1 MKEESLMRV
10 IGLVTMSVWLSACS
24 TTPMFPPTIMKD
36 VEANTFDAKTWEDQ
50 AYHPSSAAFVPHKVE
65 LAGEI
70 IRVIQ
75 KPDGVVI
82 LAEEQ
87 PLDTNPTSSQA
98 SPQQDGAPWFAIT
111 FKGAVEPSLLQAGNR
126 LTVVGTTHRA
136 GSEMLGGAPRMLPHL
151 MAQCL
156 HIWNT
161 RESEMANF
169 SYYGGP
175 MGHHP
180 PEERTFCLEGSTAGS
195 SPSDS
200 QGNVK
205 KASGGS

>member
-1 MKEESLMRV
+1 MRT
-10 IGLVTMSVWLSACS
+10 IGLVTMSMWLSACS
-24 TTPMFPPTIMKD
+24 TTPMFPPAITKD
-36 VEANTFDAKTWEDQ
+36 VEANTFDVKAWEDQ

-87 PLDTNPTSSQA
+87 PLDLPPTSSPT
-98 SPQQDGAPWFAIT
+98 SVEQDGAPWFAIT

-126 LTVVGTTHRA
+126 LTVVGTTQRA
-136 GSEMLGGAPRMLPHL
+136 GTEMLGGAPRMLPHL

-156 HIWNT
+156 HIWD
-161 RESEMANF
+161 REGVKNMHVYSETGFARD
-169 SYYGGP
+169 YPG
-175 MGHHP
+175 
-180 PEERTFCLEGSTAGS
+180 EERTFCL
-195 SPSDS
+195 
-200 QGNVK
+200 
-205 KASGGS
+205 GGSNTSSSSSGSQDDMKRTAERS

>member
-1 MKEESLMRV
+1 MRS
-10 IGLVTMSVWLSACS
+10 IGLVAMSVWLSACS
-24 TTPMFPPTIMKD
+24 TTPMFPPAVMKD
-36 VEANTFDAKTWEDQ
+36 VDANTRDVKAWEDQ
-50 AYHPSSAAFVPHKVE
+50 AYHPSGAAFVPHKVE

-75 KPDGVVI
+75 KPEGVVI

-87 PLDTNPTSSQA
+87 PLDTNPASS
-98 SPQQDGAPWFAIT
+98 STNVQQDGAPWFAIT
-111 FKGAVEPSLLQAGNR
+111 FKGSVEPSLLQAGNR
-126 LTVVGTTHRA
+126 LTVVGTTQRA
-136 GSEMLGGAPRMLPHL
+136 GPEMLGGAPRMLPHL

-180 PEERTFCLEGSTAGS
+180 PEERTFCLEGSNAGS
-195 SPSDS
+195 SSSGS
-200 QGNVK
+200 QGDMK
-205 KASGGS
+205 KAPGYVPF

>member
-1 MKEESLMRV
+1 MRM
-10 IGLVTMSVWLSACS
+10 IGLVTMSVWLSACP
-24 TTPMFPPTIMKD
+24 TTPMFPLAITKD
-36 VEANTFDAKTWEDQ
+36 VEANTFDVKAWEDQ
-50 AYHPSSAAFVPHKVE
+50 AYHPSGAAFVPHKVE

-75 KPDGVVI
+75 KPNGVVI

-87 PLDTNPTSSQA
+87 PLDAPPASSSIKA
-98 SPQQDGAPWFAIT
+98 EQDGAPWFAIT

-126 LTVVGTTHRA
+126 LIVVGTTQRA
-136 GSEMLGGAPRMLPHL
+136 SSEMLGGAPRMLPHL

-156 HIWNT
+156 HIWDTEGVKNMHVYSDAGFA
-161 RESEMANF
+161 RDYPA
-169 SYYGGP
+169 
-175 MGHHP
+175 
-180 PEERTFCLEGSTAGS
+180 EERTFCLGGSNASS

-200 QGNVK
+200 QDDVK

>member
-1 MKEESLMRV
+1 MRM
-10 IGLVTMSVWLSACS
+10 IGLVMMSVWLSACS
-24 TTPMFPPTIMKD
+24 TFSMFPPAVMKD
-36 VEANTFDAKTWEDQ
+36 VEANSPDVKAWKDQ
-50 AYHPSSAAFVPHKVE
+50 AHPHKVE
-65 LAGEI
+65 VAGEI

-87 PLDTNPTSSQA
+87 PLDTNPASSPT

-111 FKGAVEPSLLQAGNR
+111 FKGAVEPKLLQAGNR

-136 GSEMLGGAPRMLPHL
+136 SPEMFGGAPRMLPHL
-151 MAQCL
+151 LAQCL

-161 RESEMANF
+161 QEMEEAKF

-180 PEERTFCLEGSTAGS
+180 PEERTFCLEGSNAGS
-195 SPSDS
+195 SPSGS
-200 QGNVK
+200 QGNAK

>member
-1 MKEESLMRV
+1 MKEESLMRM

-50 AYHPSSAAFVPHKVE
+50 AYHPSSAAFVSHKVE

-87 PLDTNPTSSQA
+87 PLDTNPASSQT
-98 SPQQDGAPWFAIT
+98 STQQDGAPWFAIT
-111 FKGAVEPSLLQAGNR
+111 FKGAVESSLLQAGNR
-126 LTVVGTTHRA
+126 LIVVGATQRA
-136 GSEMLGGAPRMLPHL
+136 SSEMLGGAPRMLPHL

-156 HIWNT
+156 HIWDTEGVKNMYVY
-161 RESEMANF
+161 SNGF
-169 SYYGGP
+169 SRDYP
-175 MGHHP
+175 A
-180 PEERTFCLEGSTAGS
+180 EERTVCLGGGTAGS

>member
-1 MKEESLMRV
+1 MRM
-10 IGLVTMSVWLSACS
+10 IGLLTMSAMGMWLSACS
-24 TTPMFPPTIMKD
+24 TSPMFPQAITKD
-36 VEANTFDAKTWEDQ
+36 VETNTRDVKAWEDA
-50 AYHPSSAAFVPHKVE
+50 AYHPSSAKFVPQKVE

-82 LAEEQ
+82 LAEERS
-87 PLDTNPTSSQA
+87 LDTDPA
-98 SPQQDGAPWFAIT
+98 STQTGAQQDSAPWFAIT
-111 FKGAVEPSLLQAGNR
+111 FKGSVAPSLLQAGNR

-136 GSEMLGGAPRMLPHL
+136 SAEMLGGAPRMLPHL
-151 MAQCL
+151 VAQCL

-161 RESEMANF
+161 RESEAANF

-180 PEERTFCLEGSTAGS
+180 AEERTFCLEGSNAGS
-195 SPSDS
+195 SPSGS
-200 QGNVK
+200 QGDAK